1 MPSRRCLRRSAL
13 LVVPAGTPPVE
24 GIAAAETAAGDS
36 PAVGKAA
43 AENPAAG
50 TAVGGSLAEDSL
62 QSSNKGKT
70 PLAIA
75 RSTSSH
81 AVRKRTTSLTASRA
95 SRLYRSLPCGG

>member
-24 GIAAAETAAGDS
+24 GIAAAAETAAGDS

-43 AENPAAG
+43 AGNPAAG

-81 AVRKRTTSLTASRA
+81 AVRKGTTSCDS
-95 SRLYRSLPCGG
+95 